1 MTSSR
6 PQLLVSAYRPVPDS
20 FDEMVSEDGQVREHW
35 AHLSS
40 VLDGL
45 GLAELAGR
53 QAEAANL
60 LEDDGVSY
68 NIYGDGD
75 GGRAQQWALDPVP
88 VVLTSA
94 EWAGIETAVV
104 QRAELL
110 NLILTDLY
118 GPRDLL
124 KRGLI
129 PPELIFDH
137 AGFLRQCDGIRIRGP
152 LQLFTYGVDIAR
164 DREGRR
170 WVLSDRTQAPS
181 GAAYA
186 AANRSVLSRVFP
198 SLYRDAQVHRLAPFF
213 RALRSGLEAVAPQP
227 SSEPRI
233 VVLSPGPRS
242 ETAFEHGS
250 LAAQLGYQLVEG
262 SDLRVEQGR
271 VWMRSVG
278 HPEPVDVILRRVD
291 SWYCDP
297 LELRPDSYLGV
308 PGLVEAC
315 RRGTVA
321 VVNTLGSGVLENPG
335 LLPFLPNLSERLLG
349 EPLALPSAPTWWCG
363 EATGLSHVLAHLD
376 ALILKPIG
384 RGPGPTARFGWAL
397 SSRQRD
403 ELRLEISARPHAWVG
418 QEAISLSSAPTL
430 GIDRLEARPS
440 VIRAFAVVGGDAYL
454 AMPGGLTTVADGPGG
469 MLSNQ
474 AGAVSKDT
482 WVLASEPERG
492 YGYWQYSGPIVPA
505 VEPQSLV
512 SARVAENL
520 VWLGRY
526 AERAEGAV
534 RLLRVVH
541 DRRTEFADGRN
552 PAGTWCVHALL
563 AALTH
568 VTSSYP
574 GFVGPEGEDRLHDPG
589 DELQSLATD
598 TARPGTL
605 AYAVARL
612 LDAAYAARDQLSMDT
627 WLVVSSLHRDLLE
640 VPTLGRLTLRKVLA
654 SLLALEGL
662 AAESMVRE
670 PGWWLMDAGRRIE
683 RGIHL
688 AALLRATVTID
699 RNEAADSLLMES
711 VLSVAESIITY
722 RRRYRSHAQLE
733 TFLDLM
739 LLDGDNPRSLTYQ
752 LDRLVDDLASLPHQA
767 GRRVSEA
774 EKPALEAST
783 ALRLA
788 DTAQLASTGRNGE
801 RFELALF
808 LQTMIERLQQ
818 SAEGLAAVYFAH
830 PVGQRSFLTPADP
843 GLHRTTQRLLA

>member
-1 MTSSR
+1 VTTS
-6 PQLLVSAYRPVPDS
+6 PPEPLLSTYRPVPDS
-20 FDEMVSEDGQVREHW
+20 FDEMVSEDGQVRDHW
-35 AHLSS
+35 THLSS

-45 GLAELAGR
+45 GLAELNR
-53 QAEAANL
+53 RRTEAANL

-68 NIYGDGD
+68 NVYGD
-75 GGRAQQWALDPVP
+75 GGRAQPWALDPVP

-94 EWAGIETAVV
+94 EWAGIETAVI

-110 NLILTDLY
+110 NLILIDLY

-129 PPELIFDH
+129 PPELIFGH
-137 AGFLRQCDGIRIRGP
+137 SGFLRQCDGIRIRGP
-152 LQLFTYGVDIAR
+152 RQLFTYGADIAR

-170 WVLSDRTQAPS
+170 WILSDRTQAPS

-213 RALRSGLEAVAPQP
+213 RALRSGLEAIAPQP

-233 VVLSPGPRS
+233 VILSPGPRS

-262 SDLRVEQGR
+262 SDLRVERGR
-271 VWMRSVG
+271 VWLRSVG

-315 RRGTVA
+315 RRGAVA
-321 VVNTLGSGVLENPG
+321 VVNSLGSGVLENPG
-335 LLPFLPNLSERLLG
+335 LLPFLPNLAERLLG
-349 EPLALPSAPTWWCG
+349 ESLAIPSAPTWWCG
-363 EATGLSHVLAHLD
+363 DAASLSHVLAHLGH
-376 ALILKPIG
+376 LVLKPIQ
-384 RGPGPTARFGWAL
+384 RAPGPTVRFGWML
-397 SSRQRD
+397 SSRERD
-403 ELRLEISARPHAWVG
+403 ELRLEISTRPHAWVG

-430 GIDRLEARPS
+430 GIDQLEARPG
-440 VIRAFAVVGGDAYL
+440 VMRAFAVVGGDAYL
-454 AMPGGLTTVADGPGG
+454 AMAGGLTTVAAGPGK
-469 MLSNQ
+469 LVSNQ

-492 YGYWQYSGPIVPA
+492 HGYWHYSGPIVPA
-505 VEPQSLV
+505 AEPQSLV

-541 DRRTEFADGRN
+541 GRRTEFADGSN
-552 PAGTWCVHALL
+552 PPGTWCVQALL

-568 VTSSYP
+568 VTSTYP
-574 GFVGPEGEDRLHDPG
+574 GFAGSEGEDRLREPG
-589 DELQSLATD
+589 AELQSLATD
-598 TARPGTL
+598 TNRPGTL

-612 LDAAYAARDQLSMDT
+612 LDAAYAARDQMSMDT
-627 WLVVSSLHRDLLE
+627 WLVVSSLHRDLLD
-640 VPTLGRLTLRKVLA
+640 VPALGRFTLRKVLA

-688 AALLRATVTID
+688 AALLRATVTVD

-722 RRRYRSHAQLE
+722 RRRYHSHAQLE

-739 LLDGDNPRSLTYQ
+739 LLDPDNPRSLAYQ
-752 LDRLVDDLASLPHQA
+752 LERLTEDLAALPKEP
-767 GRRVSEA
+767 GRRMSDA
-774 EKPALEAST
+774 EKPVLEAST
-783 ALRLA
+783 ALQLA
-788 DTAQLASTGRNGE
+788 DTAQLASTWRNGE
-801 RFELALF
+801 RFELAIF
-808 LQTMIERLQQ
+808 LQTMIQRLQQ
-818 SAEGLAAVYFAH
+818 SADGLEALYFAH

-843 GLHRTTQRLLA
+843 GPHRTTQRLMV